1 MFLLRFIFCSAGTVL
16 EQSWNS
22 NMTRKNLRE
31 SMPLVTAFID
41 ELREVFGTEAINQ
54 SIRAGLDGQ
63 ETFWARENGIEIGT
77 PPSKPF
83 EALTVPWEC
92 R

>member
-1 MFLLRFIFCSAGTVL
+1 MSKK
-16 EQSWNS
+16 S
-22 NMTRKNLRE
+22 LRE
-31 SMPLVTAFID
+31 SMPLITEFID
-41 ELREVFGTEAINQ
+41 ECREAFGAEAINQ

-77 PPSKPF
+77 KPRRLQN
-83 EALTVPWEC
+83 ETTRSYDCESN

>member
-1 MFLLRFIFCSAGTVL
+1 MFLLDFYFVSSGTEL
-16 EQSWNS
+16 EQSWNKP
-22 NMTRKNLRE
+22 MTKKNLRE
-31 SMPLVTAFID
+31 SMPLITAFID
-41 ELREVFGTEAINQ
+41 ECREVFGAEAINQ

-77 PPSKPF
+77 RPSKPF
-83 EALTVPWEC
+83 EACTVPWEC

>member
-1 MFLLRFIFCSAGTVL
+1 MKT
-16 EQSWNS
+16 
-22 NMTRKNLRE
+22 KNLRG

-41 ELREVFGTEAINQ
+41 ECREVFGTEAINQ